1 MIPVSPSDKT
11 SHRYRDDRDRPHT
24 SGVSILQRLTDQGWQ
39 KITELAQRYGV
50 STDAVMNLLQSV
62 INGNGTMAQ
71 FYHPE
76 LGGGGQWMQG
86 GMTMVGDMFNYG
98 LKSKVDGLCSE
109 LSQLLS
115 QQPFVAPP
123 ASTQS
128 QWQGGQQQSGYGMG
142 GNQGNAVSMFVP
154 DSYSGSGSGSWWPSE
169 LGSPNGS
176 GGQNNVR
183 YAYFS
188 NARRLAVESNGNV
201 TVYDTLNHQI
211 GGVSQQQG
219 SGGSLTLSSQ
229 FGTVDIA
236 NLPIVSVNGVA
247 PQQSPN
253 NFTQQPPAP
262 QSFTPQ
268 TFAAQ
273 SFASQ
278 TSPSNSSMN
287 SPAASAQETDIFAKI
302 ERLAELQQKGIIT
315 QEEFAT
321 KKSELLSRL

>member
-1 MIPVSPSDKT
+1 MIPVSPSART
-11 SHRYRDDRDRPHT
+11 SHHNRDDRDRPHT

-115 QQPFVAPP
+115 QQPFVPTP

-128 QWQGGQQQSGYGMG
+128 QFQGGQQQSGYGMG
-142 GNQGNAVSMFVP
+142 GNQGSPVSMFVQ
-154 DSYSGSGSGSWWPSE
+154 DSTSGSWWPSE

-219 SGGSLTLSSQ
+219 SSGSLTLSSQ

-236 NLPIVSVNGVA
+236 NLPIVSINGVA
-247 PQQSPN
+247 PQQSPA
-253 NFTQQPPAP
+253 NFTQQSPAP

-268 TFAAQ
+268 TFAP
-273 SFASQ
+273 Q
-278 TSPSNSSMN
+278 TFPTNPSTNSS
-287 SPAASAQETDIFAKI
+287 PAGSAQETDIFAKI